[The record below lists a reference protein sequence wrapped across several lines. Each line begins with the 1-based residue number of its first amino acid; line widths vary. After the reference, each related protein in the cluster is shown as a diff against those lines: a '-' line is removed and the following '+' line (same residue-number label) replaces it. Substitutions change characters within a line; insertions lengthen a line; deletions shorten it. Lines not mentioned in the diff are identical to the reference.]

1 VLQEAIAETVAHE
14 EFEAER
20 TEVEPELRTRE
31 EAGYYRIF
39 REHLAKVRPEL
50 TLGRFA
56 TA

>member
-1 VLQEAIAETVAHE
+1 VPHH
-14 EFEAER
+14 EFERAR
-20 TEVEPELRTRE
+20 AEVEPELRTRE

-39 REHLAKVRPEL
+39 REHLRAVRPEL